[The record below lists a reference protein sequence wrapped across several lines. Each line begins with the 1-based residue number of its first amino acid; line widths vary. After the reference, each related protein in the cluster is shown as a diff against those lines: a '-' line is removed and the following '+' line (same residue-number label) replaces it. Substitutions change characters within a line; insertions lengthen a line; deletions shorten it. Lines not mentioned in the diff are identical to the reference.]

1 MDQVQFSDDLED
13 QLNTFAK
20 YILTGSDNLGNVDES
35 ALDHSMK
42 ELLQEVQSYEQTPQ
56 VPATGPG
63 SLSSDINR
71 LVDEFSTHPIPVQ
84 LSAPARDDCA
94 GNVAAAAADA
104 VDVQDNTTENDPQ
117 PGTSTADLTSHPSM
131 QGTGAVVADDD
142 DDEEEEEEEEEE
154 EGNRT

>member
-20 YILTGSDNLGNVDES
+20 YILTGSDNLDNVDES
-35 ALDHSMK
+35 ALDPSMQ
-42 ELLQEVQSYEQTPQ
+42 ELMRELQSYGQTPQ
-56 VPATGPG
+56 VPASGPG

-71 LVDEFSTHPIPVQ
+71 VVDEFSTHPVPVQ
-84 LSAPARDDCA
+84 PSAPARDDCA
-94 GNVAAAAADA
+94 VNVAAA
-104 VDVQDNTTENDPQ
+104 VDVQDKTAENDPQ

-142 DDEEEEEEEEEE
+142 DDDEDDDEKEET
-154 EGNRT
+154 RT